1 MAIQMSTISSII
13 HWSSIV
19 LPYSNTIAITLT
31 ESGMPLY
38 KSLYRNCIDFFAIKD
53 EAIRK
58 KIDGQICTSRDHYHK
73 IFFDTIAYFGIM
85 LNICKNAIQH
95 GYIEGIFSGVN
106 LVFWSMLITNMFLR
120 STIHRITHAL
130 QLTSPIMYLMVGI
143 CCIAALVTITY
154 YTEIWI
160 HRLTKPIIID
170 PEVKEPAKKNTPI

>member
-1 MAIQMSTISSII
+1 MSTTSSII
-13 HWSSIV
+13 HWLSIV
-19 LPYSNTIAITLT
+19 LPYSNNVAITLT

-58 KIDGQICTSRDHYHK
+58 KVDGQICTTQDHYHK

-95 GYIEGIFSGVN
+95 GYVTGIFSGLN
-106 LVFWSMLITNMFLR
+106 LVFWSMLITDMFLG
-120 STIHRITHAL
+120 SAIDSITRTL

-143 CCIAALVTITY
+143 FCIAALVAITH
-154 YTEIWI
+154 YTEQWI
-160 HRLTKPIIID
+160 QHFTRPITID
-170 PEVKEPAKKNTPI
+170 PEAEDCTKKK